1 MPSDIL
7 SIDLD
12 RHAVRAVVVKRRGQS
27 AHVSGAVEVPVHEGV
42 DPVDVL
48 DDVLKALGRP
58 PKRVVAVS
66 PGARL
71 FACELQVPYNQ
82 ARKLDDDKLKSTA
95 RWEVEPY
102 LEFPPADGLFS
113 TMLVDPQTRRRT
125 AASAAV
131 SSSTTLQVCVASKD
145 AYTHLK
151 EACRRRGLT
160 LQRLY
165 GTDTAFAYAGVGAGN
180 NSSPPDAVVDLR
192 NESTVAAMLH
202 GADVLAFRSV
212 HTSLVE
218 DGGDSDKLAHAI
230 AEAVKE
236 FGTEWGKPGRVVIT
250 GAGAAI
256 DDLPNHIA
264 SHCGVAAVP
273 WSAALTKG
281 AVITHAGHLGAEFAS
296 AVGAAL
302 LELGLCGSTRLGV
315 NDRVPLSA
323 SLKANLHLVPIALVA
338 LAFPVMGI
346 NYLSLQAQTR
356 KTEQLAKELKAEKD
370 KLEGKRTQ
378 SDRTEKEL
386 AALRQKIVDTEKEIA
401 FFEKLSSNSRLPV
414 VELLDDLS
422 STIPDDVVLAKIEE
436 QRPNEFI
443 VSGFGLEVGSIS
455 TFVARIQQLPWCA
468 EVKPPMVEEVEIA
481 KTPKTALNSQFGDVM
496 YSFTFSVRMKPE

>member
-71 FACELQVPYNQ
+71 FACELQVPYNR

-218 DGGDSDKLAHAI
+218 DGGDPDKLAHAI
-230 AEAVKE
+230 AEAVKD
-236 FGTEWGKPGRVVIT
+236 FGSEWGKPGRVVIT

-264 SHCGVAAVP
+264 SHSGVAAVP
-273 WSAALTKG
+273 WSSALTKG
-281 AVITHAGHLGAEFAS
+281 AVITHAGHLGPEFAS

-323 SLKANLHLVPIALVA
+323 SLKSNLYLVPIALVA

-346 NYLSLQAQTR
+346 KYLGLQAQTR
-356 KTEQLAKELKAEKD
+356 KTEQLAKELKAEKEQ
-370 KLEGKRTQ
+370 LEGKRTQ

-414 VELLDDLS
+414 VDLLDGLS

-436 QRPNEFI
+436 QQPNEFT
-443 VSGFGLEVGSIS
+443 VSGCGLKVGSIS

-481 KTPKTALNSQFGDVM
+481 KTPKTALNSQFGDMM
-496 YSFTFSVRMKPE
+496 YSFTFSVRMKAQ